1 MIRSKNFACWP
12 HPEINTS
19 VSPKANLLLTTLA
32 ELLKGDILWEPYTDR
47 WTRIEVISEMPEGH
61 LIVHVGTGKVGSGWS
76 QRDYEDLKLRLEF
89 PADRLLFY
97 YENFLDR
104 VVELEL
110 DQREFLEFF
119 ERRWGGRR
127 EGRRGP

>member
-1 MIRSKNFACWP
+1 MIRSKNFARWRY
-12 HPEINTS
+12 PEINTS

-47 WTRIEVISEMPEGH
+47 WARIEVISEMPEAH

-76 QRDYEDLKLRLEF
+76 RRDYEDLKLRLEF

-97 YENFLDR
+97 YENFLGR

-110 DQREFLEFF
+110 DRREFLEFF
-119 ERRWGGRR
+119 ERRWGG
-127 EGRRGP
+127 